1 MSCSPSLL
9 PPPFLRTPSQR
20 ARETNT
26 PSYTDNNKASTLCRD
41 ATAYYKAHHQK
52 TEVKTASLLTAEEAA
67 HHAGVDSITLFPDII
82 IALAA
87 APADSIPKADIGKF
101 MAPPTISPVE
111 GWKVYDAA
119 IEKGQEAWDEGF
131 KKSQGGENARK
142 LGEAIAAFT
151 KAQDDLEELI
161 RKGSA

>member
-1 MSCSPSLL
+1 
-9 PPPFLRTPSQR
+9 
-20 ARETNT
+20 
-26 PSYTDNNKASTLCRD
+26 
-41 ATAYYKAHHQK
+41 
-52 TEVKTASLLTAEEAA
+52 
-67 HHAGVDSITLFPDII
+67 
-82 IALAA
+82 
-87 APADSIPKADIGKF
+87 

>member
-1 MSCSPSLL
+1 MEERADSP
-9 PPPFLRTPSQR
+9 PAWTKRHQTPGPR
-20 ARETNT
+20 LTP

-52 TEVKTASLLTAEEAA
+52 TEVKAASLVTAEEAA
-67 HHAGVDSITLFPDII
+67 HHAGVDSITLFPGII
-82 IALAA
+82 TALAA
-87 APADSIPKADIGKF
+87 APADSMPKAEIGKF

-111 GWKVYDAA
+111 GWKVYDGA
-119 IEKGQEAWDEGF
+119 IEKGQEAWEEGF
-131 KKSQGGENARK
+131 KTSQGGENARK